1 MTIDI
6 LRKTLDHMQEIA
18 RQLYVFTNQLGMI
31 EELEKTKK
39 IEINKKEKRLLRR
52 TILTLS
58 EQLKILNKSL
68 PSLIKKVQFYKQL
81 KEKPLRRKNI
91 KEKIIEK
98 RPIKLD
104 YTKNKEK
111 ISLAI
116 SPKDKKKFLTNL
128 TKSESSV
135 KKLKKNYSIEN
146 PKNKNQFGKPN
157 SYAKLS
163 NHFFRNLSNY
173 FISKGYTKKLH
184 EGLRKINS
192 QFITATYASMILF
205 TIFISF
211 LFTFCLFI
219 ILLFYNL
226 TPVFPFIV
234 PCNETILS
242 RFIRFVWIIFL
253 VPLSSGFI
261 FYYYPFSEGKNI
273 GKKID
278 QELPFVT
285 IHMSAIANS
294 NIEPTNLFKIIL
306 KSKEYR
312 YTNNEFKKL
321 MNLINFNGLDLITAL
336 KKTAKTSPSSKLK
349 NLLNGLTTTISS
361 GGDLHSF
368 LDKHSETLLFDY
380 KLDREKYTKSSE
392 TFMDIYISLGIAA
405 PMIFLMLFVM
415 MGSTGALVN
424 LLGIGV
430 ETLSLLIIFA
440 VIILDIGFLIFLKLK
455 QPII

>member
-1 MTIDI
+1 MTIDA
-6 LRKTLDHMQEIA
+6 LKKTLDRMQEIT
-18 RQLYVFTNQLGMI
+18 RQLYVFASQLRMI

-39 IEINKKEKRLLRR
+39 IEINKKEKKLLKR
-52 TILTLS
+52 TISTLL
-58 EQLKILNKSL
+58 EQLRILNRVL
-68 PSLIKKVQFYKQL
+68 PKLIKKIQFYKQL
-81 KEKPLRRKNI
+81 KERPLIKKTI
-91 KEKIIEK
+91 KEKAIET
-98 RPIKLD
+98 PPVKLN
-104 YTKNKEK
+104 YTKDKKK

-135 KKLKKNYSIEN
+135 KKLKKNYSI
-146 PKNKNQFGKPN
+146 KNSKYKNQFGKPN

-163 NHFFRNLSNY
+163 NHFFRNLSNH
-173 FISKGYTKKLH
+173 FISKGHTKKLH

-192 QFITATYASMILF
+192 PFITATYVSMILF
-205 TIFISF
+205 TAFISF
-211 LFTFCLFI
+211 LFIFCLFI
-219 ILLFYNL
+219 VLLFYNL
-226 TPVFPFIV
+226 TPAFPFIV
-234 PCNETILS
+234 PCNETIFS
-242 RFIRFVWIIFL
+242 RFIKFVWIIFL
-253 VPLSSGFI
+253 IPLSSGFI

-278 QELPFVT
+278 QELPFVV
-285 IHMSAIANS
+285 IHMSAISNS

-336 KKTAKTSPSSKLK
+336 KKTAKTSPSSKLR

-424 LLGIGV
+424 LLGISV
-430 ETLSLLIIFA
+430 ESLSLLIIFA